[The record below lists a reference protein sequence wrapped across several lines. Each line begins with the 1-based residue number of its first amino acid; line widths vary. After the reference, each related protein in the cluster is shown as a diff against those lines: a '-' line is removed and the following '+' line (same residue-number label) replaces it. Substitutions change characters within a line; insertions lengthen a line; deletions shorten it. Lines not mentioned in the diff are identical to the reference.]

1 VGGDDQL
8 VRVVAAAS
16 LLSWR
21 GGAILMVFVIAERA
35 VMMGL
40 AVVVCVRAEGAV
52 AIEVFGITVE

>member
-1 VGGDDQL
+1 M
-8 VRVVAAAS
+8 RVVAAAS